1 MITPVPCKKANLRRN
16 AIRRGLTIAGAAL
29 CVQLTAYAAGPDP
42 SGMPETA
49 GGGLREMC
57 YLFYRTSPT
66 HHPSRGG
73 NDTIHSIQVS
83 TAQSSKRHKIRLY
96 PDARQQVLFFSA
108 SGQDGKVYQLFLF
121 DMDGRLVS
129 QTHIRNKETTVLT
142 NISEGNFLFEV
153 FTDDERIEN
162 GQLTVR

>member
-1 MITPVPCKKANLRRN
+1 MTRPVPLRKTLLSLNALPKGLAILGLALSVQYTAFAAN
-16 AIRRGLTIAGAAL
+16 I
-29 CVQLTAYAAGPDP
+29 P
-42 SGMPETA
+42 
-49 GGGLREMC
+49 GGQNPNPG
-57 YLFYRTSPT
+57 S
-66 HHPSRGG
+66 
-73 NDTIHSIQVS
+73 DTIHSIQVS
-83 TAQSSKRHKIRLY
+83 KSQSSKKHKIRLY

-108 SGQDGKVYQLFLF
+108 NGEDGKVYQLFLF

-153 FTDDERIEN
+153 FTDDERIED

>member
-1 MITPVPCKKANLRRN
+1 MTLPVPLKKTFLSPN
-16 AIRRGLTIAGAAL
+16 AFTRGLTVLGLAL
-29 CVQLTAYAAGPDP
+29 CVQCTTYAAGIDL
-42 SGMPETA
+42 SGKHT
-49 GGGLREMC
+49 L
-57 YLFYRTSPT
+57 
-66 HHPSRGG
+66 SRSGS
-73 NDTIHSIQVS
+73 DTIHSIQVS
-83 TAQSSKRHKIRLY
+83 KSQSSKKHKIRLY

-108 SGQDGKVYQLFLF
+108 NGEDGKVYQLYLF

-129 QTHIRNKETTVLT
+129 QTRIRNRETTVLT

>member
-1 MITPVPCKKANLRRN
+1 MVKNLPLKKTHLTPKNVLAGLA
-16 AIRRGLTIAGAAL
+16 AIGLAISIK
-29 CVQLTAYAAGPDP
+29 CSAYAATS
-42 SGMPETA
+42 SGA
-49 GGGLREMC
+49 H
-57 YLFYRTSPT
+57 YSPG
-66 HHPSRGG
+66 S
-73 NDTIHSIQVS
+73 DTIHSIQVS
-83 TAQSSKRHKIRLY
+83 TALSSKKHKIRLY

-108 SGQDGKVYQLFLF
+108 NGTDGRVYQLYLF

-129 QTHIRNKETTVLT
+129 QTRIRNRETTVLT

>member
-1 MITPVPCKKANLRRN
+1 MMQTVHPKKTTLSANLISGVK
-16 AIRRGLTIAGAAL
+16 ALGLAMFVQCTAVAA
-29 CVQLTAYAAGPDP
+29 
-42 SGMPETA
+42 SGNS
-49 GGGLREMC
+49 GG
-57 YLFYRTSPT
+57 TQSPT
-66 HHPSRGG
+66 FFKGS
-73 NDTIHSIQVS
+73 DTIHSIQVS
-83 TAQSSKRHKIRLY
+83 KAQSSKKHKIRLY

-108 SGQDGKVYQLFLF
+108 NGEDGKVYQLFLF

-142 NISEGNFLFEV
+142 TISEGNYLFEV

>member
-1 MITPVPCKKANLRRN
+1 MNKPVPVKKTSLPPN
-16 AIRRGLTIAGAAL
+16 AFPKGLTAIGLAL
-29 CVQLTAYAAGPDP
+29 CVQCAAFAAGPATKGP
-42 SGMPETA
+42 
-49 GGGLREMC
+49 R
-57 YLFYRTSPT
+57 
-66 HHPSRGG
+66 HPSFCTGF
-73 NDTIHSIQVS
+73 DTTHSIQVS
-83 TAQSSKRHKIRLY
+83 KAQTSKKHKIRLY

-108 SGQDGKVYQLFLF
+108 NGEDGKVYQLFLF

-129 QTHIRNKETTVLT
+129 QTRIRNRETTVLT

>member
-1 MITPVPCKKANLRRN
+1 MTLPVPLKKTFLSPN
-16 AIRRGLTIAGAAL
+16 AFTKGLTVLGLAV
-29 CVQLTAYAAGPDP
+29 CVQFTTYAAGIDL
-42 SGMPETA
+42 SGKHNLPRS
-49 GGGLREMC
+49 G
-57 YLFYRTSPT
+57 S
-66 HHPSRGG
+66 
-73 NDTIHSIQVS
+73 DTIHSIQVS
-83 TAQSSKRHKIRLY
+83 KSQSSKKHKIRLY

-108 SGQDGKVYQLFLF
+108 NGEDGKVYQLYLF

-129 QTHIRNKETTVLT
+129 QTRIRNRETTVLT

>member
-1 MITPVPCKKANLRRN
+1 MIKPVPVKNANLLRTFM
-16 AIRRGLTIAGAAL
+16 RGLTVTGAAL
-29 CVQLTAYAAGPDP
+29 CVQLTALAARPAHP
-42 SGMPETA
+42 
-49 GGGLREMC
+49 
-57 YLFYRTSPT
+57 
-66 HHPSRGG
+66 PSRSGY
-73 NDTIHSIQVS
+73 DTIHSIHVS
-83 TAQSSKRHKIRLY
+83 TAQSSRKHKIRLY

-108 SGQDGKVYQLFLF
+108 NGQDGKVYQLFLF